1 MSREKWGSR
10 ASFILAAIGSA
21 VGLGN
26 AWRFPG
32 QAAKYGGG
40 TFLVVYIIALVTAG
54 FPLLLMELSVGRRTR
69 QGAPGAMRRLGKKL
83 EPTGWL
89 SVGTAFVIVC
99 YYACVFAWVLI
110 MSIKSFSLTTANAGT
125 IFDNEVLQ
133 ISTGPMNLGGISW
146 LVLGGL
152 AIAWILI
159 YFCIRKGTKSVG
171 KVTKFTVIIPAVLL
185 VVMMIQGF
193 TLDGA
198 GSGLKELFVPKWEAF
213 GDPDVW
219 VGAYGQVFYSLS
231 IMMAIMFAYGSF
243 VDKKNDLV
251 KDATI
256 IVICDALT
264 SIVAGVVVF
273 SCVGYQAGLEG
284 KNVVDVLANQGG
296 IGLAFYT
303 YPVVLMSMSSAVGL
317 WGARIMAFIFYMS
330 LVTLAIDSAFSIVEG
345 VSTAVSDKFK
355 LKKRRTTL
363 AICIVGG
370 IISIIFATK
379 AGLYWV
385 DIVDAFCNEVM
396 LLGVGVVETIA
407 IGWVFGSSKM
417 FAENKDK
424 TKKEKFM
431 LLLKGEYGIKKV
443 RTEFNKTSKVKI
455 GAWYDWCVR
464 IVAPVMFLVMFII
477 QIISKIKAPYGG
489 YSQIAVV
496 LGGWLP
502 TALVVLASFM
512 IPLITAKNK
521 RISDLEKQEKS
532 WDEIVDDNADDEEEE
547 VVLAPVAAVA
557 VEAQDIVI
565 DARESEEDSKKD

>member
-1 MSREKWGSR
+1 
-10 ASFILAAIGSA
+10 
-21 VGLGN
+21 
-26 AWRFPG
+26 
-32 QAAKYGGG
+32 
-40 TFLVVYIIALVTAG
+40 
-54 FPLLLMELSVGRRTR
+54 
-69 QGAPGAMRRLGKKL
+69 
-83 EPTGWL
+83 
-89 SVGTAFVIVC
+89 
-99 YYACVFAWVLI
+99 
-110 MSIKSFSLTTANAGT
+110 
-125 IFDNEVLQ
+125 
-133 ISTGPMNLGGISW
+133 
-146 LVLGGL
+146 
-152 AIAWILI
+152 
-159 YFCIRKGTKSVG
+159 
-171 KVTKFTVIIPAVLL
+171 
-185 VVMMIQGF
+185 
-193 TLDGA
+193 
-198 GSGLKELFVPKWEAF
+198 
-213 GDPDVW
+213 
-219 VGAYGQVFYSLS
+219 
-231 IMMAIMFAYGSF
+231 
-243 VDKKNDLV
+243 
-251 KDATI
+251 
-256 IVICDALT
+256 
-264 SIVAGVVVF
+264 
-273 SCVGYQAGLEG
+273 
-284 KNVVDVLANQGG
+284 
-296 IGLAFYT
+296 
-303 YPVVLMSMSSAVGL
+303 MSMSSVVGL

-379 AGLYWV
+379 AGLFWV

-464 IVAPVMFLVMFII
+464 IVAPVMFLVMFIL

-532 WDEIVDDNADDEEEE
+532 WDEIVDDNADDEEEVE
-547 VVLAPVAAVA
+547 LAPVAVVA
-557 VEAQDIVI
+557 VESHETVI
-565 DARESEEDSKKD
+565 DAKESIDNKEE